1 MESGNATITG
11 TLDVS
16 QTVSA
21 NKAEIDSLTLK
32 NGSITDSGNQ
42 ISFGTNNLVTTGT
55 LNTGNATV
63 GVLNTGNVVTTGTN
77 TVSSNL
83 NVSGSSLLSNVT
95 VNNGQITSST
105 GTLGF
110 SDNNVKTTGT
120 LESGNLTVT
129 GNIAASGSLTTDRC

>member
-1 MESGNATITG
+1 MLPVEVLLQQELVVFHQLITAASGSKLGNITVSNSSITSENDNLSFGANNVSTTGTLNAGNTTIGTLESGNATITG

-55 LNTGNATV
+55 LNTGNV
-63 GVLNTGNVVTTGTN
+63 R
-77 TVSSNL
+77 
-83 NVSGSSLLSNVT
+83 
-95 VNNGQITSST
+95 
-105 GTLGF
+105 
-110 SDNNVKTTGT
+110 
-120 LESGNLTVT
+120 
-129 GNIAASGSLTTDRC
+129 RCIKYR